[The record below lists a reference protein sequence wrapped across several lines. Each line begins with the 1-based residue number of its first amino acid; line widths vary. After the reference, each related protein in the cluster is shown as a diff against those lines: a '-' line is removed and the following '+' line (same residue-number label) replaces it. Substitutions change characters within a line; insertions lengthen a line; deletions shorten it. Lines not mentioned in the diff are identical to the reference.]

1 MNYPDSVHFLYALG
15 NEIKTAK
22 FGLERISTVL
32 DALGRPQD
40 RCRFVHVAGT
50 NGKGSTI
57 AFMRAMLEATGA
69 RVLWQG
75 RGDSVVIGDDAD
87 DWDAVILVE
96 YPSRAKFLEMVSRPD
111 YQEQSSHRTSAL
123 ADSRLVACTEVFRN
137 L

>member
-1 MNYPDSVHFLYALG
+1 MRLDLYPTPEQVQTLLAGPADTPVVMLNLLRFRDRTEDDDDTGRASYAKYG
-15 NEIKTAK
+15 DGI
-22 FGLERISTVL
+22 RS
-32 DALGRPQD
+32 
-40 RCRFVHVAGT
+40 
-50 NGKGSTI
+50 
-57 AFMRAMLEATGA
+57 MLEATGA

>member
-1 MNYPDSVHFLYALG
+1 MPIQPTAEQIRALHDSDLDTPVVMLNLLRFRDRTEDDDDTGRASYAKYG
-15 NEIKTAK
+15 D
-22 FGLERISTVL
+22 RIRS
-32 DALGRPQD
+32 
-40 RCRFVHVAGT
+40 
-50 NGKGSTI
+50 
-57 AFMRAMLEATGA
+57 MLEATGA

>member
-1 MNYPDSVHFLYALG
+1 MPIQPTPDQIRALRDSELDTPVVMLNLLKFRDRTEGDDDSGRASYAKYG
-15 NEIKTAK
+15 DGI
-22 FGLERISTVL
+22 RS
-32 DALGRPQD
+32 
-40 RCRFVHVAGT
+40 
-50 NGKGSTI
+50 
-57 AFMRAMLEATGA
+57 MLEATGA